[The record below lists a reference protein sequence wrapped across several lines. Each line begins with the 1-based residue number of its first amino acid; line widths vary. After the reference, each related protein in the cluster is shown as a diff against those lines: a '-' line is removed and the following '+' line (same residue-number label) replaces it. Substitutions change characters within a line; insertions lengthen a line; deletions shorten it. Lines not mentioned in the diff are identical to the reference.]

1 MTPKFDHLSI
11 GKRDADCY
19 DVYFKPGHG
28 DKRPGGRV
36 AALRSEYTQDAQ
48 GVRTA
53 IPGTWGIRWEHH
65 KDDGSY
71 DRDFPKEIE
80 ALRFG
85 SVHEAFAF
93 YVGQVLL

>member
-1 MTPKFDHLSI
+1 MKPKFDHLSI

-19 DVYFKPGHG
+19 DVYFSPRAG
-28 DKRPGGRV
+28 DDRHGGRV
-36 AALRSEYTQDAQ
+36 AALRAEFTQDAQ
-48 GVRTA
+48 GKRTA
-53 IPGTWGIRWEHH
+53 IPGTWHIRWEHR
-65 KDDGSY
+65 DADGKF
-71 DRDFPKEIE
+71 DRDFPKDVE